1 MGSNFAERRKQ
12 LVDLLMREGIVKK
25 REVIQ
30 AMLTVSREDFVPDEV
45 RDSAYEDRPLPIFDG
60 QTISAPHMVAMM
72 CEALE
77 LEIGQKVLE
86 IGAGSGYHA
95 AVSAEIVASSG
106 AGHVY
111 SVEIRP
117 KLTEFATKNLA
128 RTGYTDRVTVTQ
140 GDGSQGLD
148 AHKPFDR
155 IWVTAAAPSIPNLLS
170 DQLSPN
176 GILVIPLGGEYSIQ
190 ELVVARKDES
200 GRLSTQNVCGV
211 AFVPL
216 VGKYGWSH

>member
-1 MGSNFAERRKQ
+1 MNSNFAERRKQ
-12 LVDLLMREGIVKK
+12 LIDLLMREGVVRK
-25 REVIQ
+25 RQVSK
-30 AMLTVSREDFVPDEV
+30 AMLTVSRENFVPDEL
-45 RDSAYEDRPLPIFDG
+45 RDSAYEDRPLPISDG

-77 LEIGQKVLE
+77 LESGQKVLE

-95 AVSAEIVASSG
+95 AVIAEIVASSG

-117 KLTEFATKNLA
+117 RLVEFATTNLA
-128 RTGYTDRVTVTQ
+128 HTGYADRVTVTE

-155 IWVTAAAPSIPNLLS
+155 IWVTAAAPSIPSLIS

-176 GILVIPLGGEYSIQ
+176 GIMVIPLGGEHSIQ

-200 GRLSTQNVCGV
+200 GRLYTQNVCGV

-216 VGKYGWSH
+216 VGKYGWSQ